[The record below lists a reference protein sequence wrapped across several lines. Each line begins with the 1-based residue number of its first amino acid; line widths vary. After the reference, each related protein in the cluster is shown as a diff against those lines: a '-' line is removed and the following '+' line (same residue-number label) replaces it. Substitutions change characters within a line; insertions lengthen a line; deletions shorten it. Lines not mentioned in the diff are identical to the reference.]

1 MLKQRQPLQ
10 LIQLSSLGNE
20 PGVFD
25 AVIINDDLERAY
37 EELKD
42 MLNDVSKTLND
53 AFSYHLYDA
62 VEETVGWTHKIY
74 INLSSNRKSRR
85 FRKNHKEEAEP
96 SLSSAG
102 QKDQNTLF
110 WPEWLRLHWVK
121 HTFILEYICFCFHPL
136 CHMVGGCSVQF
147 QAHWSL
153 DYVRFSPKKW
163 WYLEVVASWFS
174 CHRNGNCQIQCYIW
188 SS

>member
-1 MLKQRQPLQ
+1 MQ

-62 VEETVGWTHKIY
+62 VEETVG
-74 INLSSNRKSRR
+74 
-85 FRKNHKEEAEP
+85 
-96 SLSSAG
+96 
-102 QKDQNTLF
+102 
-110 WPEWLRLHWVK
+110 
-121 HTFILEYICFCFHPL
+121 
-136 CHMVGGCSVQF
+136 
-147 QAHWSL
+147 
-153 DYVRFSPKKW
+153 
-163 WYLEVVASWFS
+163 
-174 CHRNGNCQIQCYIW
+174 
-188 SS
+188 